1 MPYNHYPGDPN
12 QYPKGTPSEFPFPK
26 QDFQEYAE
34 NEVITKSSAKNP
46 TDPLMATSG
55 TLTCKSFNGAKT
67 GYTTTHNFRML
78 CNPIDNASQKLVRY
92 TDIRTTFFG
101 CVNKWQSGAPSWAG
115 LHIFSRY
122 QTEDDLYVA
131 SWRVDG
137 KCTIKKKVNGK
148 YTTLK
153 QATFGAPALGD
164 EHLMAFE
171 VNGNLLSYFVDGNLV
186 LEVTDNDLE
195 WGTSG
200 VRTDYSDSYVDYFKI
215 NDV

>member
-1 MPYNHYPGDPN
+1 MVYDHYPGDLN
-12 QYPKGTPSEFPFPK
+12 QYPKGTPDEFPFPK
-26 QDFQEYAE
+26 QDFQDYSE
-34 NEVITKSSAKNP
+34 NQVITKSSAKNP
-46 TDPLMATSG
+46 TEPLMATSG

-67 GYTTTHNFRML
+67 GYTTTYNFRML

-92 TDIRTTFFG
+92 TDTRTTFFG
-101 CVNKWQSGAPSWAG
+101 GVNKWQSSAPSWAG

-137 KCTIKKKVNGK
+137 KCTIKKKVNGI

-153 QATFGAPALGD
+153 VVTFGAPALGD

-171 VNGNLLSYFVDGNLV
+171 VNGNLLSYFIDGNLV
-186 LEVTDNDLE
+186 AQTTDNDLD
-195 WGTSG
+195 WGTAG
-200 VRTDYSDSYVDYFKI
+200 VRTDYSDSFIDYFKI
-215 NDV
+215 NAV